1 MEIKTGG
8 KDLLTSETFF
18 AIGLGETTITFNEHE
33 TLCFIF
39 NFIEDEDEKKRDVKA
54 SVVDNKTLKMD
65 LTNWNSALALA
76 VTEPVEVGTYRNRRL
91 FIVFRVSKAA
101 KEGQLR
107 EVTLSLYLGE
117 KVQDGQN

>member
-18 AIGLGETTITFNEHE
+18 AIGLGETTITLTDHE
-33 TLCFIF
+33 PLCFIF
-39 NFIEDEDEKKRDVKA
+39 NFIEDEDEKKPDVKT
-54 SVVDNKTLKMD
+54 SVVDSKTLKMD

-76 VTEPVEVGTYRNRRL
+76 VTEPVEVGTYLKRRL